1 MVSSRLAV
9 RASAWAGW
17 GPPDLPTVYA
27 RMRGGMIDDWNRQQT
42 DCWDCAVRGSSA
54 LQSALLRALCF
65 EVAGNQSFESLAVHW
80 DMEKFLCRQRGC
92 LHACATGFAARVS
105 SD

>member
-1 MVSSRLAV
+1 MLPKSECDERAVSKCSTCYR
-9 RASAWAGW
+9 
-17 GPPDLPTVYA
+17 VYA

-42 DCWDCAVRGSSA
+42 DFWDCAVRGSSA

-80 DMEKFLCRQRGC
+80 DMESF
-92 LHACATGFAARVS
+92 FDSVVVS
-105 SD
+105 MLVQLALKL